1 LLEGTM
7 NDRYALSIRAKVIA
21 TCVGLALTTGFAG
34 GLGIWAF
41 TRVNGAFQVVAT
53 QSLPAANHI
62 LQAERDMQQALV
74 AERSLMF
81 MSMATPEA
89 KAQVKVHAAELTQV
103 LDRWREYTAIP
114 ASEAERTLWPSFGT
128 AVREWE
134 QTSRD
139 AARVLSEDT
148 PSARRD
154 AIDLSMGEGA
164 LKFENARKILSELTA
179 IRMAQAES
187 HAKTEEARAAAML
200 WWVVAAVVGSMASAL
215 VLSVVLARSIAGPL
229 GQHAALLR
237 DIAEGEGDLTRRLEV
252 RSRDELG
259 ELARWF
265 NIFVDKLRVIIG
277 QTRESAERAALAA
290 QQLSTGAE
298 QISAAAQ
305 EQASSLE
312 ETAASMEELTGT
324 VKQNA
329 DNARQASQL
338 ATESRD
344 TAERGGRV
352 VTSAV
357 ASMEA
362 ITQSSERIAEII
374 SVIDEIAFQT
384 NLLALN
390 AAVEAAR
397 AGEQGRGFAVVAAE
411 VRSLAQ
417 RSAAAAKE
425 IKALIHDS
433 VQKVKAGSSLVN
445 QSGHTFQEIV
455 ASVKRVTEI
464 IAEIAAASAE
474 QSQGIEQVNRAIVQM
489 DRLVQSSAA
498 QTEELS
504 STALALAV
512 HAKQARALVWRFKL
526 TDGGENRT
534 PAEAGPGLDAGLE
547 TPPASMAA
555 RGSVGRTRT
564 LPARLART
572 SSGNGSTTRDADDFE
587 EF

>member
-1 LLEGTM
+1 
-7 NDRYALSIRAKVIA
+7 
-21 TCVGLALTTGFAG
+21 
-34 GLGIWAF
+34 
-41 TRVNGAFQVVAT
+41 
-53 QSLPAANHI
+53 
-62 LQAERDMQQALV
+62 
-74 AERSLMF
+74 
-81 MSMATPEA
+81 
-89 KAQVKVHAAELTQV
+89 
-103 LDRWREYTAIP
+103 
-114 ASEAERTLWPSFGT
+114 
-128 AVREWE
+128 
-134 QTSRD
+134 
-139 AARVLSEDT
+139 
-148 PSARRD
+148 
-154 AIDLSMGEGA
+154 
-164 LKFENARKILSELTA
+164 
-179 IRMAQAES
+179 
-187 HAKTEEARAAAML
+187 ML

>member
-1 LLEGTM
+1 M
-7 NDRYALSIRAKVIA
+7 
-21 TCVGLALTTGFAG
+21 AG
-34 GLGIWAF
+34 GDDE
-41 TRVNGAFQVVAT
+41 R
-53 QSLPAANHI
+53 AACALDTGQGGRDVRRPGPDHGVRRRE
-62 LQAERDMQQALV
+62 QA
-74 AERSLMF
+74 
-81 MSMATPEA
+81 
-89 KAQVKVHAAELTQV
+89 
-103 LDRWREYTAIP
+103 
-114 ASEAERTLWPSFGT
+114 
-128 AVREWE
+128 
-134 QTSRD
+134 SRD
-139 AARVLSEDT
+139 TVRVLSEDT

-154 AIDLSMGEGA
+154 AIDLSVGEGTV
-164 LKFENARKILSELTA
+164 KFEKARRILSELTA
-179 IRMAQAES
+179 MRMAQAEK

-200 WWVVAAVVGSMASAL
+200 WWVVVAVAGAMGLAL
-215 VLSVVLARSIAGPL
+215 LLSVVLARSIAGPL
-229 GQHAALLR
+229 GQTATLLR
-237 DIAEGEGDLTRRLEV
+237 DIAEGEGDLTRRLRV

-290 QQLSTGAE
+290 QQLSTGTE

-338 ATESRD
+338 AVASRD

-352 VTSAV
+352 VGSAV
-357 ASMEA
+357 ASMEE
-362 ITQSSERIAEII
+362 ITRSSERIAEII
-374 SVIDEIAFQT
+374 TATDETALQT

-397 AGEQGRGFAVVAAE
+397 AGDQGRGFAVVAAE

-425 IKALIHDS
+425 IKVLIHDS
-433 VQKVKAGSSLVN
+433 VQKVKAGASLVN
-445 QSGHTFQEIV
+445 QSGQTFQEII

-464 IAEIAAASAE
+464 IAEIAGASQE
-474 QSQGIEQVNRAIVQM
+474 QSQGIEQVNKAIVQM
-489 DRLVQSSAA
+489 DRLVQSSAT

-512 HAKQARALVWRFKL
+512 HAKQVRALVWRFKL
-526 TDGGENRT
+526 
-534 PAEAGPGLDAGLE
+534 AEAGPDPTPAETGQDAGLE
-547 TPPASMAA
+547 TAPASSTAA
-555 RGSVGRTRT
+555 RGAAARTRT
-564 LPARLART
+564 GTVEARLART
-572 SSGNGSTTRDADDFE
+572 SPGNGSPTRDTEDFE

>member
-1 LLEGTM
+1 M
-7 NDRYALSIRAKVIA
+7 NVRQTLSIRAKVIA

-34 GLGIWAF
+34 GLGVWAF
-41 TRVNGAFQVVAT
+41 TRVNAAFQVVAT
-53 QSLPAANHI
+53 QSLPAVNHI
-62 LQAERDMQQALV
+62 LQADRYMQQAVV

-89 KAQVKVHAAELTQV
+89 KQQIKVHGVELAQVLE
-103 LDRWREYTAIP
+103 RWREYSAIP
-114 ASEAERTLWPSFGT
+114 ASEAEQKLWPAFGA
-128 AVREWE
+128 AVRDWA
-134 QTSRD
+134 QVSRD
-139 AARVLSEDT
+139 TVRILSEDT
-148 PSARRD
+148 PSSRRD
-154 AIDLSMGEGA
+154 AIDLSMREGTV
-164 LKFENARKILSELTA
+164 KFENARKILSELTA
-179 IRMAQAES
+179 MRLAQAES
-187 HAKTEEARAAAML
+187 HAKREEARAAAML
-200 WWVVAAVVGSMASAL
+200 WWVVSAVLGAMALAL
-215 VLSVVLARSIAGPL
+215 VLSVVLAHAIARPL
-229 GQHAALLR
+229 GQTVGLLR

-259 ELARWF
+259 ELAHWF
-265 NIFVDKLRVIIG
+265 NIFVDKLRVIVG
-277 QTRESAERAALAA
+277 QTRESAQRATLAA

-305 EQASSLE
+305 EQAASLE
-312 ETAASMEELTGT
+312 ETAASMEQLTGT

-352 VTSAV
+352 VGSAV

-374 SVIDEIAFQT
+374 TVIDEIAFQT

-397 AGEQGRGFAVVAAE
+397 AGDQGRGFAVVAAE

-433 VQKVKAGSSLVN
+433 VQKVKTGSSLVN
-445 QSGHTFQEIV
+445 QSGQTFNEIV

-464 IAEIAAASAE
+464 IAEIAAASQE
-474 QSQGIEQVNRAIVQM
+474 QSQGIEQINRAIVQM
-489 DRLVQSSAA
+489 DRLVQSSAS
-498 QTEELS
+498 QTQELS

-512 HAKQARALVWRFKL
+512 HAKQVRALVWRFKL
-526 TDGGENRT
+526 AEAGPDRT
-534 PAEAGPGLDAGLE
+534 PAETGPDAGLE
-547 TPPASMAA
+547 TAPARSTAPRGAA
-555 RGSVGRTRT
+555 ARTRT
-564 LPARLART
+564 VEARLARP
-572 SSGNGSTTRDADDFE
+572 SSGNGSTTRDTDDFE

>member
-1 LLEGTM
+1 MKE
-7 NDRYALSIRAKVIA
+7 RQALSIRAKVIL

-41 TRVNGAFQVVAT
+41 SRVNAAFQVVAT
-53 QSLPAANHI
+53 QSLPAVNHI
-62 LQAERDMQQALV
+62 LQADREMQQAMV

-81 MSMATPEA
+81 MSMTTPEA
-89 KAQVKVHAAELTQV
+89 KEQTKVHAVQLTQV
-103 LDRWREYTAIP
+103 LERWREYSAIP
-114 ASEAERTLWPSFGT
+114 ASEAEQKLWPALGE
-128 AVREWE
+128 AVRDWV
-134 QTSRD
+134 QVSRD
-139 AARVLSEDT
+139 TVRILSEET
-148 PSARRD
+148 PSSRRD
-154 AIDLSMGEGA
+154 AIDLSMSQGA
-164 LKFENARKILSELTA
+164 VKFENARKILSELTA
-179 IRMAQAES
+179 MRIEQAES

-200 WWVVAAVVGSMASAL
+200 WWVVSAVLGAMALAL
-215 VLSVVLARSIAGPL
+215 VLSFVLAHAIARPL
-229 GQHAALLR
+229 GQTVGLLR

-252 RSRDELG
+252 RSQDELG

-265 NIFVDKLRVIIG
+265 NTFIDKLRVIVG
-277 QTRESAERAALAA
+277 QTRESAERATLAA

-305 EQASSLE
+305 EQAASLE

-329 DNARQASQL
+329 DSARQASQL
-338 ATESRD
+338 AMESRD

-352 VTSAV
+352 VGSAV
-357 ASMEA
+357 ASMEE
-362 ITQSSERIAEII
+362 ITRSSERIAEII
-374 SVIDEIAFQT
+374 TVIDEIAFQT

-397 AGEQGRGFAVVAAE
+397 AGDQGRGFAVVAAE

-425 IKALIHDS
+425 IKVLIHDS
-433 VQKVKAGSSLVN
+433 VQKVKAGASLVN
-445 QSGHTFQEIV
+445 QSGQTFQEIM

-464 IAEIAAASAE
+464 IAEIAGASQE
-474 QSQGIEQVNRAIVQM
+474 QSQGIEQVNKAIVQM
-489 DRLVQSSAA
+489 DRLVQSSAT

-512 HAKQARALVWRFKL
+512 HAKQVRALVWRFKL
-526 TDGGENRT
+526 AAAVPDPT
-534 PAEAGPGLDAGLE
+534 PAETGQDAGLE
-547 TPPASMAA
+547 TAPASSTVA
-555 RGSVGRTRT
+555 RGAAARTRT
-564 LPARLART
+564 GTVEARLART
-572 SSGNGSTTRDADDFE
+572 SPGNGSPTRDTEDFE

>member
-1 LLEGTM
+1 MTGAPSVRTKIL
-7 NDRYALSIRAKVIA
+7 A
-21 TCVGLALTTGFAG
+21 TCVGLALTAGLAG

-41 TRVNGAFQVVAT
+41 SRVNAAFQTVAT
-53 QSLPAANHI
+53 QSLPAVDYIVEAD
-62 LQAERDMQQALV
+62 RDMQQSLV

-81 MSMATPEA
+81 MSMSTPEA
-89 KAQVKVHAAELTQV
+89 RQQIKVHADELVQAYE
-103 LDRWREYTAIP
+103 RWRRYTAIP
-114 ASEAERTLWPSFGT
+114 ASDAERKLWPAFE
-128 AVREWE
+128 AAFREWE
-134 QTSRD
+134 QASRD
-139 AARVLSEDT
+139 AVKVLSEDT

-164 LKFENARKILSELTA
+164 AKFETARRLLAELT
-179 IRMAQAES
+179 RTRLAQAQS
-187 HAKTEEARAAAML
+187 HASNEQARAATLL
-200 WWVVAAVVGSMASAL
+200 WWVVASTIGAVLAAL
-215 VLSVVLARSIAGPL
+215 GIGLVLARSITTPL
-229 GQHAALLR
+229 RNTVTLLR

-265 NIFVDKLRVIIG
+265 NIFVDKLHLIIS
-277 QTRESAERAALAA
+277 QTRESAERAAQAA

-329 DNARQASQL
+329 DNARQASHL

-344 TAERGGRV
+344 TAERGGHV

-357 ASMEA
+357 TSMED
-362 ITQSSERIAEII
+362 ITQASQRIAEII
-374 SVIDEIAFQT
+374 TVIDEIAFQT

-411 VRSLAQ
+411 VRNLAQ

-433 VQKVKAGSSLVN
+433 VQKVRAGGALVN
-445 QSGHTFQEIV
+445 QSGQTFQDIV

-464 IAEIAAASAE
+464 IAEIAAANQE
-474 QSQGIEQVNRAIVQM
+474 QSQGIEQVNRAVVQM

-498 QTEELS
+498 QTEEVS

-512 HAKQARALVWRFKL
+512 HAKQLRGLVWRFKL
-526 TDGGENRT
+526 ADGMTDRDAPPSSETAAAPSRAPRGRRT
-534 PAEAGPGLDAGLE
+534 GTRVVSVPA
-547 TPPASMAA
+547 T
-555 RGSVGRTRT
+555 
-564 LPARLART
+564 
-572 SSGNGSTTRDADDFE
+572 GNGSRTRETDEFE

>member
-1 LLEGTM
+1 M
-7 NDRYALSIRAKVIA
+7 NDRRALSIRAKVIA

-34 GLGIWAF
+34 GLGIWAIS
-41 TRVNGAFQVVAT
+41 RVNTAFQVVAT
-53 QSLPAANHI
+53 QSLPAMNDL

-81 MSMATPEA
+81 MSLATPET
-89 KAQVKVHAAELTQV
+89 KQHVKVHAGELAQV
-103 LDRWREYTAIP
+103 LERWREYTAIP
-114 ASEAERTLWPSFGT
+114 ASDAERGLWPAFNA

-134 QTSRD
+134 QASRD
-139 AARVLSEDT
+139 AVRVLSEDT

-164 LKFENARKILSELTA
+164 VKFENARKILSELTA
-179 IRMAQAES
+179 IRIAQVES
-187 HAKTEEARAAAML
+187 HARTEETRAARML
-200 WWVVAAVVGSMASAL
+200 WWVVSAVLGAMALAL
-215 VLSVVLARSIAGPL
+215 VLSVVLARAIARPL
-229 GQHAALLR
+229 GQTVTLLR
-237 DIAEGEGDLTRRLEV
+237 DIAEGEGDLTQRLEV

-305 EQASSLE
+305 DQASSLE

-329 DNARQASQL
+329 DNARQANQL
-338 ATESRD
+338 AVASRD
-344 TAERGGRV
+344 TAERGGQV

-357 ASMEA
+357 ASMQD

-374 SVIDEIAFQT
+374 TVIDEIAFQT

-411 VRSLAQ
+411 VRNLAQ

-433 VQKVKAGSSLVN
+433 VQKVKTGSALVN
-445 QSGHTFQEIV
+445 QSGQTFHEIV

-464 IAEIAAASAE
+464 IAEIAGASQE
-474 QSQGIEQVNRAIVQM
+474 QSQGIEQVNKAVVQM

-512 HAKQARALVWRFKL
+512 HAKQLRALVWRFKL
-526 TDGGENRT
+526 TEAGLDRT
-534 PAEAGPGLDAGLE
+534 PAEAGPDAVLE
-547 TPPASMAA
+547 AAPALPRAA
-555 RGSVGRTRT
+555 RGAGGRTRT
-564 LPARLART
+564 LEARLTRT
-572 SSGNGSTTRDADDFE
+572 SSGNGAPTRDVDDFE

>member
-1 LLEGTM
+1 M
-7 NDRYALSIRAKVIA
+7 NDRHALSIRAKVIA

-53 QSLPAANHI
+53 QSLPAANDI
-62 LQAERDMQQALV
+62 LQADRDMQQALV

-89 KAQVKVHAAELTQV
+89 KAQIKVHAAELAQV
-103 LDRWREYTAIP
+103 LERWREYTTIP
-114 ASEAERTLWPSFGT
+114 ASEAERRLWPAFGS

-134 QTSRD
+134 RASGD
-139 AARVLSEDT
+139 AVRVLSEDT

-164 LKFENARKILSELTA
+164 VKFEKAREILSELTA
-179 IRMAQAES
+179 MRMAQAEN
-187 HAKTEEARAAAML
+187 HARREEARAAVML
-200 WWVVAAVVGSMASAL
+200 WWVVGAVVGAMALAL
-215 VLSVVLARSIAGPL
+215 GLSVVLARSIGGPL
-229 GQHAALLR
+229 GQTGALLR

-298 QISAAAQ
+298 QISSAAQ

-338 ATESRD
+338 ALASRD
-344 TAERGGRV
+344 TAEQGGRV
-352 VTSAV
+352 VASAV
-357 ASMEA
+357 ASMEE
-362 ITQSSERIAEII
+362 ITKSSERIAEII
-374 SVIDEIAFQT
+374 TVIDEIAFQT

-411 VRSLAQ
+411 VRNLAQ

-445 QSGHTFQEIV
+445 QSGQTFHEIV

-464 IAEIAAASAE
+464 IAEIAAASQE
-474 QSQGIEQVNRAIVQM
+474 QSQGIEQVNKAIVQM

-512 HAKQARALVWRFKL
+512 HAKQLRALVWRFKL
-526 TDGGENRT
+526 AEGGPERT
-534 PAEAGPGLDAGLE
+534 QGETGPDAPFETAPA
-547 TPPASMAA
+547 MAA
-555 RGSVGRTRT
+555 RGSAGRTRT
-564 LPARLART
+564 LEARLGRR
-572 SSGNGSTTRDADDFE
+572 SSGNGSPTRDADDFE

>member
-1 LLEGTM
+1 M
-7 NDRYALSIRAKVIA
+7 NDRYAFSIRAKVIA

-89 KAQVKVHAAELTQV
+89 KAQLKVHAAELTQV

-114 ASEAERTLWPSFGT
+114 ASEAERQLWSSFST

-134 QTSRD
+134 QASRD

-179 IRMAQAES
+179 MRIEQAES

-200 WWVVAAVVGSMASAL
+200 WWVVGAVVGSMASAL

-229 GQHAALLR
+229 GQHGALLR

-357 ASMEA
+357 ASMEE

-411 VRSLAQ
+411 VRNLAQ

-445 QSGHTFQEIV
+445 QSGQTFHEIV

-464 IAEIAAASAE
+464 IAEIASASQE
-474 QSQGIEQVNRAIVQM
+474 QSQGIEQVNKAVVQM

-512 HAKQARALVWRFKL
+512 HAKQLRALVWRFKL
-526 TDGGENRT
+526 TDGGADRA
-534 PAEAGPGLDAGLE
+534 AEPGLDAGLE
-547 TPPASMAA
+547 TAPATAMAP
-555 RGSVGRTRT
+555 RGSARRTRT
-564 LPARLART
+564 LEARLARAG
-572 SSGNGSTTRDADDFE
+572 SGNGSTARDADDFE

>member
-1 LLEGTM
+1 
-7 NDRYALSIRAKVIA
+7 
-21 TCVGLALTTGFAG
+21 
-34 GLGIWAF
+34 
-41 TRVNGAFQVVAT
+41 
-53 QSLPAANHI
+53 
-62 LQAERDMQQALV
+62 
-74 AERSLMF
+74 
-81 MSMATPEA
+81 
-89 KAQVKVHAAELTQV
+89 
-103 LDRWREYTAIP
+103 
-114 ASEAERTLWPSFGT
+114 
-128 AVREWE
+128 
-134 QTSRD
+134 
-139 AARVLSEDT
+139 
-148 PSARRD
+148 
-154 AIDLSMGEGA
+154 
-164 LKFENARKILSELTA
+164 
-179 IRMAQAES
+179 MAQAER

-200 WWVVAAVVGSMASAL
+200 WWVVIAVAGAMGLAL
-215 VLSVVLARSIAGPL
+215 VLSVVLGRSIARPL
-229 GQHAALLR
+229 GQTATLLR
-237 DIAEGEGDLTRRLEV
+237 DIAEGEGDLTRRLQV

-265 NIFVDKLRVIIG
+265 NTFVDKLRVIIG

-290 QQLSTGAE
+290 QQLSTGTE
-298 QISAAAQ
+298 QISGAAQ

-338 ATESRD
+338 AVESRD
-344 TAERGGRV
+344 TAERGGQV
-352 VTSAV
+352 VASAV
-357 ASMEA
+357 ASMDE
-362 ITQSSERIAEII
+362 ITRASERISEII

-411 VRSLAQ
+411 VRNLAQ

-433 VQKVKAGSSLVN
+433 VQKVRTGASLVN
-445 QSGHTFQEIV
+445 QSGQTFKEIV

-464 IAEIAAASAE
+464 IAEIAAASTE
-474 QSQGIEQVNRAIVQM
+474 QSQGIEQVNKAIVQM

-512 HAKQARALVWRFKL
+512 HAKQLRALVWRFKL
-526 TDGGENRT
+526 ADGAPERP
-534 PAEAGPGLDAGLE
+534 PAETGPDATLE
-547 TPPASMAA
+547 PAPSVAA
-555 RGSVGRTRT
+555 RASATRTRT
-564 LPARLART
+564 LPTRLLRT
-572 SSGNGSTTRDADDFE
+572 SSGNGSTARDDADDFE